1 MPKTM
6 RRFCINKL
14 KTAKASAGF
23 TLIELLAAVSLTT
36 VVVGAAGFGVVT
48 IMNANAKSESKTQRR
63 VELNRAL
70 DYIAGEV
77 RQAEAINKV
86 SPPASSEFSAST
98 IVSGTDQTVLVLDL
112 PKLNDPIVYRVA
124 QPRSSVVWQGP
135 RVIYRWGPNMNAN
148 GTYSD
153 PNNSTNW
160 TNRALIDFIED
171 KDSSPDCDASWDE
184 SPAANPKGFYA
195 CIESTPSGDSR
206 IAEIHLIGELSEE
219 DSYNTSSK
227 VFARSANP

>member
-1 MPKTM
+1 
-6 RRFCINKL
+6 
-14 KTAKASAGF
+14 
-23 TLIELLAAVSLTT
+23 T

-124 QPRSSVVWQGP
+124 QPRSRLHCRRYQES
-135 RVIYRWGPNMNAN
+135 
-148 GTYSD
+148 
-153 PNNSTNW
+153 
-160 TNRALIDFIED
+160 
-171 KDSSPDCDASWDE
+171 KDC
-184 SPAANPKGFYA
+184 Y
-195 CIESTPSGDSR
+195 
-206 IAEIHLIGELSEE
+206 
-219 DSYNTSSK
+219 
-227 VFARSANP
+227 